1 MNIAFLTSAAITI
14 WLSFATYS
22 NGLALL
28 ALITTI
34 TLGIVAIRK
43 GH

>member
-1 MNIAFLTSAAITI
+1 MNIAFLVSIPITI
-14 WLSFATYS
+14 GICFATYS

-28 ALITTI
+28 AVITTI
-34 TLGIVAIRK
+34 TLGIMAIRK

>member
-1 MNIAFLTSAAITI
+1 MSLAFLASIPITI
-14 WLSFATYS
+14 GICFATYS

-28 ALITTI
+28 AVITTI
-34 TLGIVAIRK
+34 TLGIMAIRK

>member
-1 MNIAFLTSAAITI
+1 MSLAFLASIPVTVGIC
-14 WLSFATYS
+14 FATYS

-28 ALITTI
+28 AVITTI
-34 TLGIVAIRK
+34 TLGILAKKK